1 MARSTNAS
9 DSRTPKEPGRL
20 KQMWQVLRMTIRYDS
35 LALPLLIGAFVI
47 PVLVGVLLAFLLTPG
62 QWLGMTLYIV
72 TGVLAGVLFVLLVL
86 GRRAEKAAYSQ
97 IAGQPGAVS
106 AVIQTSLRGGWIG
119 DSMPVAVSPKTQ
131 DAVYRIVGK
140 GGIVLIAEGP
150 ASRTG
155 KLIEEQRRIVKRIV
169 PEAPV
174 GTLQVGPDPDSIPL
188 HRIPAELRRVKRAL
202 RKAEVRQ
209 ISARLESLNKTGSLP
224 IPKGI
229 DPQRV
234 RAQRPR

>member
-1 MARSTNAS
+1 
-9 DSRTPKEPGRL
+9 
-20 KQMWQVLRMTIRYDS
+20 MWQVLRMTIRHDS
-35 LALPLLIGAFVI
+35 LALPMLIAAFVL

-72 TGVLAGVLFVLLVL
+72 TGVLGGVLLVLLVL

-119 DSMPVAVSPKTQ
+119 DATPVAISPKTQ

-155 KLIEEQRRIVKRIV
+155 RLIEEQRRIVRRIV
-169 PEAPV
+169 PEAPL
-174 GTLQVGPDPDSIPL
+174 GTLQVGPDADSVPL
-188 HRIPAELRRVKRAL
+188 HRIPAALRRFKRAL

-209 ISARLESLNKTGSLP
+209 ISARLESLNKTGNLP

-234 RAQRPR
+234 RPQRPR

>member
-1 MARSTNAS
+1 MARTTTSSSA
-9 DSRTPKEPGRL
+9 RTDKEPGRL
-20 KQMWQVLRMTIRYDS
+20 KQMWQVFRMTIRHDKAALPILIACFVLPVLLGIA
-35 LALPLLIGAFVI
+35 LALI
-47 PVLVGVLLAFLLTPG
+47 LTPG
-62 QWLGMTLYIV
+62 QWLGTLLYII
-72 TGVLAGVLFVLLVL
+72 TGVLAGVLLVLIVL
-86 GRRAEKAAYSQ
+86 GRRAERAAYSQ
-97 IAGQPGAVS
+97 IEGQPGAVS
-106 AVIQTSLRGGWIG
+106 AVIQTSLRGSWIG

-150 ASRTG
+150 ASRTNR
-155 KLIEEQRRIVKRIV
+155 LLDEQRRVVKRIV

-174 GTLQVGPDPDSIPL
+174 GTIQVGPDPDAVPL
-188 HRIPAELRRVKRAL
+188 HRITASLRRFKRVL

-209 ISARLESLNKTGSLP
+209 ISARLESLNKTGNLP